1 MKKEKVIKK
10 LGIMILSA
18 MVMTGTA
25 APSMAAFAAEASTSN
40 EAVAAVE
47 EPSDDGGSSDDGG

>member
-18 MVMTGTA
+18 MVMTGTVA
-25 APSMAAFAAEASTSN
+25 SPSLAAFAAEASTSN
-40 EAVAAVE
+40 EAAAAE
-47 EPSDDGGSSDDGG
+47 EPSGGDDGGSKQR